1 MAVAKPITLRYL
13 VKINTVVIK
22 VIPSAI
28 STRPEAITTKSA
40 SIGSQ
45 VGTWAWKACRF
56 DPKWE
61 RPAEVRKV
69 PRVS

>member
-1 MAVAKPITLRYL
+1 V
-13 VKINTVVIK
+13 VVIK
-22 VIPSAI
+22 AIPRMI
-28 STRPEAITTKSA
+28 STMPEAITTKSA

-61 RPAEVRKV
+61 KPAEVKKIPRKT
-69 PRVS
+69 